1 MRDSSMDKQEEDYF
15 SEVDEEPAPAPPIPK
30 DMPKPLAVRFL
41 RHRIASVG
49 RRPLPLILT
58 TTCHTPSPHA
68 SSQNSGPPPPIRPLV
83 PYDDDEDDDSVFQPK
98 AKRNKVQI
106 KLSTK
111 P

>member
-1 MRDSSMDKQEEDYF
+1 MQRTRQ
-15 SEVDEEPAPAPPIPK
+15 
-30 DMPKPLAVRFL
+30 
-41 RHRIASVG
+41 
-49 RRPLPLILT
+49 
-58 TTCHTPSPHA
+58 TPSPFA

-83 PYDDDEDDDSVFQPK
+83 PYDDDEDDDDSVFQPK